1 MTRSPRGN
9 FYDDTSQAFHKS
21 SILKIDHLNS
31 MNETKY
37 SVDGMYR
44 VSDEER
50 HMRYKKSSQ
59 KGQQDSANGS
69 KYKEIRSSQSE
80 ANLMNEQTQFDNC
93 DAISQNFQNNPNWST
108 TTPFIG
114 KNYDGSELKKQNTQ
128 YNSRNV
134 KSMDGTIADFSRGS
148 QSKVLIFEMINV
160 RI

>member
-1 MTRSPRGN
+1 
-9 FYDDTSQAFHKS
+9 
-21 SILKIDHLNS
+21 

-80 ANLMNEQTQFDNC
+80 ANLMNE
-93 DAISQNFQNNPNWST
+93 
-108 TTPFIG
+108 
-114 KNYDGSELKKQNTQ
+114 
-128 YNSRNV
+128 
-134 KSMDGTIADFSRGS
+134 
-148 QSKVLIFEMINV
+148 
-160 RI
+160 